1 MKYLI
6 EGCLLLLIWFF
17 GSQAIDGYFLVQH
30 QQQELHIKRQL
41 QGVATEL
48 SLETFSAMD
57 RNVYH
62 FDRHAQKQLEFE
74 RLINELERNERL
86 NAELSSALGSFKNT
100 IDTYMQLASMLKTS
114 YRYIAKLALDKAEF
128 DTDVQVLLSRG
139 IALISNL
146 HVTNS
151 LPVIDQ
157 VNSELSILVPQI
169 KKLESNVPRLRVLRL
184 HIEFVLDNAL
194 KASNLLVPIQ
204 QSNISTVILRDI
216 NALVHLM
223 DETRWKMMQAVLM
236 LLCVIFLLI
245 ILALARL
252 LIDLKQANMMAN
264 QAAETKSLFVSNMS
278 HEIRTPM
285 NGILGLTDILLT
297 TELTG
302 VQRNY
307 LEKVRFSANALTTII
322 NDILDFSKIE
332 SKKLHIERV
341 PFQFEDLLD
350 NLRSLIT
357 PLANTKGVKL
367 VFDLAPTLSKQ
378 YVGDPVRI
386 NQIMLN
392 FASNA
397 VKFTEDGSI
406 TLSVQQEKQQGD
418 TCWVAISITDT
429 GIGIA
434 PDKVDMLFE
443 RFTQAESSTTRKYGG
458 TGLGLTICKLLTE
471 LMGGVLE
478 VESELG
484 KGSKFTVKLPL
495 RAITEEVEE
504 PEQIHLSGSILIVED
519 DPIYLEISQN
529 IARSIGLQV
538 SGVSSGEEAQAALR
552 GQAFDILLVDWIL
565 PDCHANELLAK
576 LSDSGSLPERVVVY
590 TAHTRESIQTESDFP
605 ILYKPLLKRDLI
617 DALSELKKTGQPEI
631 ATHRP
636 VEVTTQAVGQSG
648 GSTKPD
654 TPNSDILQGGCM
666 RVLLVEDNE
675 INRIVALKLLS
686 RISGVSVEVAEDGQA
701 AVDIITHQN
710 ADFDIVFMDIQM
722 PVMDGVE
729 ATKRIRAVYSA
740 EQLKIVALTAN
751 VMQSEV
757 DKYLEIGMNG
767 HLGKPFKM
775 DELEAVF
782 KQHMTELNL

>member
-17 GSQAIDGYFLVQH
+17 GSQAIEGYFMAQH
-30 QQQELHIKRQL
+30 QQQELHIKRQM

-86 NAELSSALGSFKNT
+86 NTELSSALGSFKSI

-114 YRYIAKLALDKAEF
+114 YRYIAKLALDKSEF
-128 DTDVQVLLSRG
+128 DADVQVLLSRC

-151 LPVIDQ
+151 LPVIDR
-157 VNSELSILVPQI
+157 VHNELSILVPQI
-169 KKLESNVPRLRVLRL
+169 QNLESNVPRLRVLRL

-216 NALVHLM
+216 NTLVHSM
-223 DETRWKMMQAVLM
+223 NETRWHMMRSVLM
-236 LLCVIFLLI
+236 LLCVSFLLI

-495 RAITEEVEE
+495 CVITEEVEE
-504 PEQIHLSGSILIVED
+504 PEQIQLSGSILIVED

-538 SGVSSGEEAQAALR
+538 SGVSSGEDAQAALR

-576 LSDSGSLPERVVVY
+576 LSDSGSLPDRVVVY

-617 DALSELKKTGQPEI
+617 DALSEAKQISQSEN
-631 ATHRP
+631 RP
-636 VEVTTQAVGQSG
+636 VEAATQAVGQSG